1 MEVETKFHNDTAT
14 TELPAVSVGEAI
26 RLFFTRYVDFKSR
39 SRRSEFWT
47 ATIFTAVVSTLL
59 GLIFKKVPIIVN
71 IWSLAI
77 CIPTVAVTIRRLH
90 DAGKSGWNYLW
101 NLLPAIGQIILLV
114 FLVKDSEPS
123 ENQWGKSPKYQG

>member
-1 MEVETKFHNDTAT
+1 MEVETKFHNDAAT

-59 GLIFKKVPIIVN
+59 GLIFKKVPIIAN
-71 IWSLAI
+71 IWGLAI
-77 CIPTVAVTIRRLH
+77 FIPTIAVTIRRLH
-90 DAGKSGWNYLW
+90 DVGKSGWNYLW

-114 FLVKDSEPS
+114 FLVKDSEPT
-123 ENQWGKSPKYQG
+123 ENLWGKSPKYPE